1 MRFGLSGI
9 ICNILQTVIY
19 STAVQKLDGIVE
31 PARIYSF
38 LYMFMMFVG
47 HGMGALLVFG
57 WPDRYWPSFLS
68 NAPIGIVGMLIG
80 TTLTVFL
87 TWIQYDTMIINLI
100 KTYAPIVPV
109 KEQGDLYSS
118 LLVMGVTN
126 MWTFAA
132 ANYIN
137 KQQPSKAKVL

>member
-1 MRFGLSGI
+1 MSGV
-9 ICNILQTVIY
+9 ICNVLQTVIY

-57 WPDRYWPSFLS
+57 WPKNRYWSSFLS
-68 NAPIGIVGMLIG
+68 NAPIGIIGMLIG

-87 TWIQYDTMIINLI
+87 TWIRYDEMIINLI
-100 KTYAPIVPV
+100 KTYAPIMPV
-109 KEQGDLYSS
+109 KEHGDLYSL

-132 ANYIN
+132 ANHVN
-137 KQQPSKAKVL
+137 KQPSKEKVL